1 MGCAGIKWGARD
13 GRLGVGGCLTE
24 MDRGLLG
31 GACLE
36 WGLSGWAGQ
45 PYGNMGERQA
55 GALRLSRGGRGG
67 EEEGRGVRLGKC
79 GTSIR
84 QILLQR
90 SFLWY
95 SNLGCFFFFN
105 EWKLLCFPKGILF
118 CQLSR
123 LKGGN
128 RNNVSSIKFNRNID
142 RVQQTHTA
150 AVVQGFEKRS
160 DAKWSGAF

>member
-67 EEEGRGVRLGKC
+67 EEGGRGVRLGKC
-79 GTSIR
+79 GTSMR

-95 SNLGCFFFFN
+95 SNLVGVFFFLTSENYFV
-105 EWKLLCFPKGILF
+105 FRKGF
-118 CQLSR
+118 YSVSR

-160 DAKWSGAF
+160 DAK

>member
-95 SNLGCFFFFN
+95 SNLGCFFFLTSENYFVFRKGFYSAN
-105 EWKLLCFPKGILF
+105 FPG
-118 CQLSR
+118 
-123 LKGGN
+123 
-128 RNNVSSIKFNRNID
+128 
-142 RVQQTHTA
+142 
-150 AVVQGFEKRS
+150 
-160 DAKWSGAF
+160 

>member
-67 EEEGRGVRLGKC
+67 RAGSVSWKVWYVYTTNPPAEELSLVFKPGL
-79 GTSIR
+79 
-84 QILLQR
+84 
-90 SFLWY
+90 
-95 SNLGCFFFFN
+95 FFFF
-105 EWKLLCFPKGILF
+105 
-118 CQLSR
+118 
-123 LKGGN
+123 
-128 RNNVSSIKFNRNID
+128 
-142 RVQQTHTA
+142 
-150 AVVQGFEKRS
+150 
-160 DAKWSGAF
+160 